1 MSTIFDENDDRLLAK
16 TLSVRERLIDNL
28 LKVDL
33 PTKDRDLVAFTNLL
47 ESVDRS
53 IFQKTKLKLDK
64 ESQESQNDDRE
75 LLRSLLVELHKEKKE
90 SAKESLREDIPQY
103 TPQGLAIRKEEL
115 LVGKDEIDPDTIL
128 DKM

>member
-128 DKM
+128 DKV

>member
-1 MSTIFDENDDRLLAK
+1 MSAIFDENDDRLLAK

-28 LKVDL
+28 LKADL

-128 DKM
+128 DKV

>member
-28 LKVDL
+28 LKADL

-64 ESQESQNDDRE
+64 ENQESQNDDRE
-75 LLRSLLVELHKEKKE
+75 LLRSLLVELHKEKKQ
-90 SAKESLREDIPQY
+90 STKESLREDIPQY

-128 DKM
+128 DKV